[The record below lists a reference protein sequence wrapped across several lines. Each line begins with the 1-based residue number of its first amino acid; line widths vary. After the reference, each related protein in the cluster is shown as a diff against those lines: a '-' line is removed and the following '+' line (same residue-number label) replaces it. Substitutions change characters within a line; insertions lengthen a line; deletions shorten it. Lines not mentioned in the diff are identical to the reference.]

1 MSSKGLLREYSGVL
15 SVVARFL
22 EMLCVFLGGLVA
34 YQWKFGHWHMPS
46 NFQIALLLAVC
57 LVFILFPFFG
67 SSTSKSW
74 RGQSWLTQARVIS
87 LAWASVIFILILV
100 AYFTKTGAQFSRE
113 WLITW
118 AVSTWGLLLLF
129 RFSLTYFLRVIRAS
143 GLNKKR
149 IVIVGAGGL
158 GSRVTRGLQDT
169 EWSGLHLVGFFDDDV
184 RLHGT
189 KIEGIKVRGSVDK
202 LADLAERGHI
212 DEVWLALPL
221 RAEQR
226 VKEILHQL
234 RHSTATVRFVP
245 NIFELRLLNHSFVE
259 VAGLPVLNISESPM
273 YGVNRV
279 VKFLEDKLIA
289 GGILLLISPIMIT
302 IAIGVKLSSPGPVF
316 YRQKRVSWNS
326 KPFMM
331 LKFRTM
337 PVDSEVKT
345 GAVWA
350 KKGECRATK
359 FGSFLRRTSL
369 DELPQFIDVLK
380 GNMSIVGPR
389 PERPV
394 FVEKFKDEVPGY
406 MKKHMVKAG
415 ITGWAQV
422 NGWRGDT
429 DLNKRIEY
437 DLYYIENWSLWF
449 DIKII
454 VRTLFSGFVH
464 KNAY

>member
-1 MSSKGLLREYSGVL
+1 MFPKGMLREYSGVL
-15 SVVARFL
+15 SVVARLL
-22 EMLCVFLGGLVA
+22 EIFCVFLGGYLA
-34 YQWKFGHWHMPS
+34 YLWKFGNSNMPPH
-46 NFQIALLLAVC
+46 FQIAILLAVC

-87 LAWASVIFILILV
+87 FAWASVIFTLILI
-100 AYFTKTGAQFSRE
+100 AYFTKTGIRFSRE
-113 WLITW
+113 WLIMW

-149 IVIVGAGGL
+149 IVIVGAGALGKRVAKGL
-158 GSRVTRGLQDT
+158 MDT
-169 EWSGLHLVGFFDDDV
+169 EWSGLHLVGFIDDDEC
-184 RLHGT
+184 LHGT
-189 KIEGIKVRGSVDK
+189 RIGGVKVRGSVDK
-202 LADLAERGHI
+202 LAILAERGHI

-226 VKEILHQL
+226 VKEVLHQL

-259 VAGLPVLNISESPM
+259 VAGLPVLNLSESPM
-273 YGVNRV
+273 YGMNRV

-289 GGILLLISPIMIT
+289 GGILLLISPLMIA

-326 KPFMM
+326 KSFMM

-337 PVDSEVKT
+337 PTDCEVQT

-350 KKGECRATK
+350 KKGECRATR

-394 FVEKFKDEVPGY
+394 FVDKFKDEIPDY

-429 DLNKRIEY
+429 DLKTRIEY
-437 DLYYIENWSLWF
+437 DLYYIEHWSLWL

-454 VRTLFSGFVH
+454 IRTLFSGFVH

>member
-1 MSSKGLLREYSGVL
+1 
-15 SVVARFL
+15 
-22 EMLCVFLGGLVA
+22 
-34 YQWKFGHWHMPS
+34 
-46 NFQIALLLAVC
+46 
-57 LVFILFPFFG
+57 
-67 SSTSKSW
+67 
-74 RGQSWLTQARVIS
+74 
-87 LAWASVIFILILV
+87 
-100 AYFTKTGAQFSRE
+100 
-113 WLITW
+113 
-118 AVSTWGLLLLF
+118 LLLF
-129 RFSLTYFLRVIRAS
+129 RFSLTYFLRAIRTS

-149 IVIVGAGGL
+149 VVIVGAGDL
-158 GSRVTRGLQDT
+158 GQKIARGLMET
-169 EWSGLHLVGFFDDDV
+169 EWSGLHLVGFFDDNQL
-184 RLHGT
+184 LHGT
-189 KIEGIKVRGSVDK
+189 NINGFKVRGSIDK
-202 LADLAERGHI
+202 LASLAERGNI

-226 VKEILHQL
+226 VKEVLHLL
-234 RHSTATVRFVP
+234 RHSTSTIRFVP
-245 NIFELRLLNHSFVE
+245 NIFELHLLNHSFVE

-279 VKFLEDKLIA
+279 VKYLEDKLISGA
-289 GGILLLISPIMIT
+289 ILLLISPLMLA

-316 YRQKRVSWNS
+316 YRQERVSWNG
-326 KPFMM
+326 KPFQM
-331 LKFRTM
+331 LKFRSM
-337 PVDSEVKT
+337 PVDCEKDT

-350 KKGECRATK
+350 KAGECRTSK
-359 FGSFLRRTSL
+359 YGSFLRRTSL

-394 FVEKFKDEVPGY
+394 FVKKFKDEVPGY

-429 DLNKRIEY
+429 DLEKRIEH

-454 VRTLFSGFVH
+454 VRTLFLGFSH